1 MAKNAPPPMN
11 GYWSSGSEFRSR
23 IFTVYTLGM
32 RPCLVM
38 RFTAISH
45 CPPSRQWKIYY
56 IPLIRV
62 TNQSS
67 IFFCIK
73 CDEFTTYPTVLCLVN
88 AKYNIYPWP
97 GLPTR
102 VQIIFCK
109 KCDEFTTYPTLLCL
123 VNAKYNIY
131 PWPGLP
137 TRFKLFFVKNVLY
150 LSNAKYI
157 PPRPELQTG
166 VTNL

>member
-1 MAKNAPPPMN
+1 MKNILYTPDQ
-11 GYWSSGSEFRSR
+11 GYQPEF
-23 IFTVYTLGM
+23 
-32 RPCLVM
+32 
-38 RFTAISH
+38 
-45 CPPSRQWKIYY
+45 
-56 IPLIRV
+56 
-62 TNQSS
+62 N
-67 IFFCIK
+67 FFCIK

-137 TRFKLFFVKNVLY
+137 TRVQIIFCKKCPLSKQCKIYTPETRVANRSYKFIVFFN
-150 LSNAKYI
+150 I
-157 PPRPELQTG
+157 PIVWTRLLGNTVIFHVHFQRWSHS
-166 VTNL
+166 